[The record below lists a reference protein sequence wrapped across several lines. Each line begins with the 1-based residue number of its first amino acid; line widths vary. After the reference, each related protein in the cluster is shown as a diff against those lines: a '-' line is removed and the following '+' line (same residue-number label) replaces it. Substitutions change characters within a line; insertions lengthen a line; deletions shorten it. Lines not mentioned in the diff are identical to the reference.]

1 MSTPADA
8 ALARLESLAGA
19 EAFRADEAAR
29 AECSVDGLA
38 PACVVTPAS
47 AEAVAEVLGF
57 CAAEKLAVI
66 PLGAGTKRGI
76 GMPPAR
82 YDVAL
87 RMTRLDRVLDYDPG
101 DLTLGV
107 EPGIGIAKLA
117 EVLAE
122 RSQFLPLAVP
132 YSNRASVG
140 GTLSSGVDSPLRQAY
155 GAARDFVLG
164 MEFVTGDGKRAKSGG
179 RVVKNVTGYDIH
191 KLLLGA
197 LGTLGVVTRVNF
209 RTFPLPAAARGFL
222 AEFADVRGAL
232 EMRRRIAD
240 SPLDPLTLDILSPS
254 VAQLFARATPAPPEP
269 PMFGPARGAGGAGG
283 ALPLPGPWFPTAGWL
298 VAAGFG
304 GTEKVLER
312 YATELQ
318 RMAGDAGARSAL
330 LLGDEDR
337 PKIWGRLREAFP
349 LLLAHSAAT
358 TIIRMSVLPSRFA
371 EAIAAVERFATEAKL
386 PAAIVVRAAGVVYA
400 AFTPEAEDPA
410 TLGRV
415 ACSVAGL
422 QNTAAELG
430 GTSVV
435 PFAPLEFKKRLSV
448 WGPPRADAELMR
460 RVKRVFDPAGI
471 LALGRYAGGV

>member
-1 MSTPADA
+1 MSAPTDT

-19 EAFRADEAAR
+19 DGFRADAAAR
-29 AECSVDGLA
+29 AECAVDGAA
-38 PACVVTPAS
+38 PACVLAPAG
-47 AEAVAEVLGF
+47 AEAAAEIIAF

-82 YDVAL
+82 YHVAL
-87 RMTRLDRVLDYDPG
+87 RTTRLDRVLDYDPG

-122 RSQFLPLAVP
+122 RRQFLPLAVP
-132 YSNRASVG
+132 YSNRATIG
-140 GTLSSGVDSPLRQAY
+140 GTLSSGVDSPLRQGY
-155 GAARDFVLG
+155 GTARDFVLG
-164 MEFVTGDGKRAKSGG
+164 MEFVTGEGKRAKSGG

-197 LGTLGVVTRVNF
+197 LGTLGVITRVNF
-209 RTFPLPAAARGFL
+209 RTFPLPAALGGFL
-222 AEFADVRGAL
+222 AEFADAGGAL

-240 SPLDPLTLDILSPS
+240 SPLEPLTLDLLSPP

-269 PMFGPARGAGGAGG
+269 RLFGPGPAGG
-283 ALPLPGPWFPTAGWL
+283 ALPLPGPWFPTSGWL

-304 GTEKVLER
+304 GTEKVLRR
-312 YATELQ
+312 YTDELA
-318 RMAGDAGARSAL
+318 RMAGEAGARSAH
-330 LLGDEDR
+330 LLGEEER
-337 PKIWGRLREAFP
+337 SKVWGRLREAIP
-349 LLLAHSAAT
+349 LLLAHSPAT
-358 TIIRMSVLPSRFA
+358 TIIRMSGLPSRFA

-386 PAAIVVRAAGVVYA
+386 PAGVIVRAVGVVYA
-400 AFTPEAEDPA
+400 AFTPEADDLA

-415 ACSVAGL
+415 ACSIAGL

-435 PFAPLEFKKRLSV
+435 PFAPLDFKKRLSV
-448 WGPPRADAELMR
+448 WGPLRPDAELMR
-460 RVKRVFDPAGI
+460 RMKTVFDPAGI
-471 LALGRYAGGV
+471 LAPGRHAGGV